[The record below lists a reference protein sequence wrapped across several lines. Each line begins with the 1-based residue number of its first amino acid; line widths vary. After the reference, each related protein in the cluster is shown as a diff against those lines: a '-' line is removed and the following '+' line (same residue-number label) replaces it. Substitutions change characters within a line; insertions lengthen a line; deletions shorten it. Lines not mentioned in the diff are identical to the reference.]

1 MLKINVKVNQLT
13 LKIISQG
20 LYLSNFNGHREVTL
34 QIHKTYDSSYVVTK
48 RLFYLYFL
56 QLILDRL
63 SLQFTLSG
71 IHSKCQTTR

>member
-48 RLFYLYFL
+48 RLFFCTSYN
-56 QLILDRL
+56 
-63 SLQFTLSG
+63 
-71 IHSKCQTTR
+71 